1 MAVRTSMSV
10 TPVGTTL
17 DVIGMVIGGGGVDQ
31 EAGTREGG
39 AGVETG
45 NQEGAEVGTGREV
58 EAVTGREARGPGQ
71 GAEREGEKRGREE
84 KVLEL
89 RKVSMLRKSQL
100 TVVTTISMA
109 AMTTRG
115 ST

>member
-1 MAVRTSMSV
+1 MTRDV
-10 TPVGTTL
+10 TE
-17 DVIGMVIGGGGVDQ
+17 MVIGGGEVDQ
-31 EAGTREGG
+31 EAGTRGGG

-58 EAVTGREARGPGQ
+58 EAVTGRGARGPGQ
-71 GAEREGEKRGREE
+71 GAEREGGRRGKEE
-84 KVLEL
+84 KEL
-89 RKVSMLRKSQL
+89 GPRKVSMLRKNQL
-100 TVVTTISMA
+100 TVVTMISMA